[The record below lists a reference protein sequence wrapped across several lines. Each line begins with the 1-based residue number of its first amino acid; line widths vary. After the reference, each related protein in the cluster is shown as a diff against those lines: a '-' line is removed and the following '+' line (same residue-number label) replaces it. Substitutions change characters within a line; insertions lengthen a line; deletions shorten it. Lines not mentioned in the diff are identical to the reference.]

1 MYVGTFEREEAC
13 RAWKREYELPFP
25 VLPDD
30 ADNTLFKTFTNG
42 WVPWSVLIAP
52 GGRVVFSENEFDEAG
67 FSRAIERMYEE
78 RPPPAEEWPAQARP
92 RKHPAEAHDIVIL
105 GGGTGGLVAAHHLRK
120 RLARKHRVVVID
132 RSADH
137 VYQPSMLWQI
147 VGERRQEQFHRP
159 LSRLR
164 KKGIEFRNEEVTRID
179 VDRRVVE
186 TSSETLAYDYLI
198 VALGA
203 TLAPE
208 TVEGF
213 DEMAYNLY
221 DPRGCDQ
228 IYDALAHFTGGTIGI
243 LITAMPFKCP
253 AAPYETAFLIES
265 FFRKKG
271 IRRDVKIHLFTPE
284 HVPMPVAP
292 SELGNSVVD
301 MLSARGIEYHPL
313 YTFKELRP
321 QTREVVS
328 SDGLTHKIDLLIGIP
343 PHRAPDVVRASPLLG
358 ASGFIH
364 VDEKTMRTDHDGVF
378 AIGDAT
384 TIKLPN
390 GKALPKAGVF
400 AHFEAEVVAK
410 HIAAEVDGKTSDATF
425 DGRGFCW
432 IELGDG
438 KAAFAGGNFYV
449 EPQPALKM
457 RGPGRMM
464 HWGKVAFEQYWLR
477 RWF

>member
-1 MYVGTFEREEAC
+1 
-13 RAWKREYELPFP
+13 
-25 VLPDD
+25 
-30 ADNTLFKTFTNG
+30 
-42 WVPWSVLIAP
+42 
-52 GGRVVFSENEFDEAG
+52 
-67 FSRAIERMYEE
+67 
-78 RPPPAEEWPAQARP
+78 
-92 RKHPAEAHDIVIL
+92 
-105 GGGTGGLVAAHHLRK
+105 
-120 RLARKHRVVVID
+120 
-132 RSADH
+132 
-137 VYQPSMLWQI
+137 MLWQI
-147 VGERRQEQFHRP
+147 VGERRIEEFQRP
-159 LSRLR
+159 LSCLR
-164 KKGIEFRNEEVTRID
+164 KKGIEFRHEEIGRID
-179 VDRRVVE
+179 TERKVVE
-186 TSSETLAYDYLI
+186 TSSEALAYDYLI
-198 VALGA
+198 VSLGA
-203 TLAPE
+203 KLAPE

-228 IYDALAHFTGGTIGI
+228 IQKALDSFTGGTIGV

-253 AAPYETAFLIES
+253 AAPYETAFLMES

-271 IRRDVKIHLFTPE
+271 IRRHVKIHLFTPE
-284 HVPMPVAP
+284 HAPMPIAP
-292 SELGNSVVD
+292 PELGDSVAD

-321 QTREVVS
+321 ETREVVS
-328 SDGLTHKIDLLIGIP
+328 SDGQVHRIDLLIGIP
-343 PHRAPDVVRASPLLG
+343 PHKAPDVVRASPLLG

-378 AIGDAT
+378 AIGDVT

-410 HIAAEVDGKTSDATF
+410 HIAAEIGGKTSDAAF

-438 KAAFAGGNFYV
+438 RAAFAGGNFYV
-449 EPQPALKM
+449 KPEPELKM